1 MEELLF
7 VSFDN
12 NERKD
17 ECGLCVFK
25 RHKNGK
31 IEVLKMEFDEQAKIL
46 YKLLTDQ
53 STKADIKSNRLEREV
68 GESE

>member
-1 MEELLF
+1 MEEILF

-25 RHKNGK
+25 RHENGK
-31 IEVLKMEFDEQAKIL
+31 IEVLKMELDEQAKIL

-53 STKADIKSNRLEREV
+53 STKADIKSDRLE
-68 GESE
+68 GE

>member
-1 MEELLF
+1 MEEILF

-25 RHKNGK
+25 KHKNGK
-31 IEVLKMEFDEQAKIL
+31 IEVLKMELDEQAKIL
-46 YKLLTDQ
+46 YKLLRQ
-53 STKADIKSNRLEREV
+53 SGGNSWLFKTEMKAYIR
-68 GESE
+68 GFI

>member
-1 MEELLF
+1 MEETLF

-12 NERKD
+12 NEIKD

-31 IEVLKMEFDEQAKIL
+31 IEVLKMELDEQAKIL

-53 STKADIKSNRLEREV
+53 SIKADIKSDGL
-68 GESE
+68 ESEDAE